1 MTTEPATGCG
11 EQAGQFKLIEVDR
24 MTGWERYLDNM
35 QADPWS
41 GTFTREQAEA
51 SVKWREEHIVGRYGY
66 RIVPVEPHMTDNDA
80 ARERHDGRHGSFRM
94 EDCGDVDC
102 HAATMRLLAGQ
113 HNRRSSRRDRKDRKE
128 AR

>member
-1 MTTEPATGCG
+1 MTDDG

-41 GTFTREQAEA
+41 GTFTREEAEA

-80 ARERHDGRHGSFRM
+80 ARKRHDAGHGSFKM

-102 HAATMRLLAGQ
+102 HAATMRLLAGGG
-113 HNRRSSRRDRKDRKE
+113 RKGK

>member
-1 MTTEPATGCG
+1 MTDDG

-35 QADPWS
+35 NTDPWS
-41 GTFTREQAEA
+41 GTFTREEDEA

-66 RIVPVEPHMTDNDA
+66 RVVPVEPHMTDNDA
-80 ARERHDGRHGSFRM
+80 ARERHDGGHGSFKM

-102 HAATMRLLAGQ
+102 HAATMRLLAG
-113 HNRRSSRRDRKDRKE
+113 RGRKSRGK